1 MKTALA
7 FLVLFTASVCADVTL
22 NSNGTIT
29 KDGVSLNNASDAL
42 KNGLIT
48 SAEFM
53 AALQARMEQASAAM
67 AKAQAAQQ
75 RAEAKLKMLVDGA
88 KDALTKKTSEQ
99 RLAAGNALLAQVTA
113 NQTDEERAALMK
125 QQTEIA
131 AKLKALEV
139 K

>member
-1 MKTALA
+1 MKTTLA
-7 FLVLFTASVCADVTL
+7 FLVLFTASVFAEVTL
-22 NSNGTIT
+22 NSNGTVT

-42 KNGLIT
+42 LNGQIT

-53 AALQARMEQASAAM
+53 AALQARIEQAGAAA

-75 RAEAKLKMLVDGA
+75 RTEAKLKMLVDGA
-88 KDALTKKTSEQ
+88 KDALSKRTSEQ

-113 NQTDEERAALMK
+113 TQTDEERAALLK